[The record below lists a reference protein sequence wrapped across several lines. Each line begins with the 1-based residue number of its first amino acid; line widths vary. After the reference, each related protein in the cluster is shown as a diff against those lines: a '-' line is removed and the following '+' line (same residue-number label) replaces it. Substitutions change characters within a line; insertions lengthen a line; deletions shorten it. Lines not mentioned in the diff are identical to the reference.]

1 MWKLFD
7 WFTNKFEKLDPND
20 QHNGLNHLS
29 QINSRRGTGT
39 TGSACCTASNEL
51 EQLTTNELQRAN
63 RPKPRPDAE
72 TRKDGMAYWRM
83 NTRREQPSDSLIKSR
98 MTQSGQWHA
107 FPAAG
112 SNGSRAAQLFTPTV
126 SESLESLQSSINESS
141 RSNLNRSYIHK
152 GQAALEMRRLGYGT
166 GNYTAQ
172 PIDMANYPHYEGSW
186 EPAHL
191 DENGIVTTDD
201 TDKTASSSFSAE
213 PAPTPS
219 FFNEN
224 QVPSEL
230 VESLKSVES
239 SPQCDAL
246 FEQSAQTYA
255 QTQPQLQEI
264 NEQGFNYPQLKD
276 SLAEQ
281 STTIDS
287 FPSLQM
293 SEIQIAVA
301 DHPDTTSD
309 VLFQLA
315 QDTNPDVR
323 FAIAENHK
331 ADIEILQLLSQDDN
345 PFVAARAR
353 KTLRRLQNGQCM
365 QGNFG
370 SFEQR
375 LRKANVERKIKTA
388 N

>member
-29 QINSRRGTGT
+29 QINSRRRAGTAD
-39 TGSACCTASNEL
+39 SACCTASSDEL
-51 EQLTTNELQRAN
+51 EQLTDNQLQRTN
-63 RPKPRPDAE
+63 RPKPRPDSE
-72 TRKDGMAYWRM
+72 TRQDGMAYWRM

-98 MTQSGQWHA
+98 MTQTGQWHA

-112 SNGSRAAQLFTPTV
+112 SNGTRAGQTFTPTV
-126 SESLESLQSSINESS
+126 GESLDSLQYSIKDVA
-141 RSNLNRSYIHK
+141 RSNLNSSYIHK
-152 GQAALEMRRLGYGT
+152 SQAALEMRRLGYGVD
-166 GNYTAQ
+166 NYATQ
-172 PIDMANYPHYEGSW
+172 RIGLANYPHYEGSW

-191 DENGIVTTDD
+191 DDNGFVTATDA
-201 TDKTASSSFSAE
+201 DKEPVSSSFSAE
-213 PAPTPS
+213 PVSGPS
-219 FFNEN
+219 FMNENEMFMNEN
-224 QVPSEL
+224 QVPIEL
-230 VESLKSVES
+230 AESLKSVES

-255 QTQPQLQEI
+255 QTQSQLQEN
-264 NEQGFNYPQLKD
+264 NEQDFNYPALKD

-281 STTIDS
+281 STTVDS
-287 FPSLQM
+287 FPSMQM

-315 QDTNPDVR
+315 HDTNPDVR

-365 QGNFG
+365 QGNFA

-375 LRKANVERKIKTA
+375 LRKAN
-388 N
+388 